1 MSDDES
7 TPDKA
12 TQRTDED
19 FMQFFKPV
27 QEENSNPS
35 TTTSTPMNNDKAS
48 SSTRSGSSKQAPM
61 SAASEKSESNE
72 LSSKSSRELPD
83 NPMLITPNEV
93 SEKSE
98 STDPSSK
105 SVKETSQSSETETTT
120 TGSQDQVS
128 DPPKPVLHPAL
139 IISGNNRSFTIGSN
153 SMYSRSMSVSVIAPS
168 KMIPVRDEGED
179 LTHRAYDRLM
189 AMNVPENVDC
199 GLPDI
204 PGPGTY
210 GMEPKTPSNPA
221 ARMAA
226 AKCSCIIF
234 TTLAVMLILL
244 ELIFIASTEDCGV
257 RETLC
262 KTVAGL
268 AILIIVVEWVRA
280 WLLQETSPMMVPKLY
295 RSTVH
300 ETNTGMEV
308 ALIYVKPPRQNDSSP
323 TAFYTESPA
332 KTPKS
337 QIPRLVMQAPT
348 YGEVPYEYAEG
359 GGFRGNI
366 AGTRFYDGLQ
376 AAAAL
381 LLGILYI
388 IGIAA
393 AVLGI
398 VKAITDKSEGD
409 DCSNA
414 FTYSIINLALAGLRI
429 LLFISSPVFKG
440 ICTLCAGKPIEQT
453 PMVVKTQNA
462 EFINDLSDAP
472 FRKEN
477 PEGRLKNQTS
487 TEGL

>member
-1 MSDDES
+1 MSDNES

-27 QEENSNPS
+27 QEENSSPS

-48 SSTRSGSSKQAPM
+48 SSTPSGGSKQASMPEV
-61 SAASEKSESNE
+61 SEKSESNE
-72 LSSKSSRELPD
+72 ISSKSSKEIPH
-83 NPMLITPNEV
+83 NAMLTTPNEF
-93 SEKSE
+93 SEKSV
-98 STDPSSK
+98 STDPSSN
-105 SVKETSQSSETETTT
+105 SVKETSQSSETETTA

-128 DPPKPVLHPAL
+128 DPPKPALHPAL

-153 SMYSRSMSVSVIAPS
+153 SMYSRSVSVIAPT

-179 LTHRAYDRLM
+179 LTHRAYDRLL
-189 AMNVPENVDC
+189 AMNVPDNVDY

-210 GMEPKTPSNPA
+210 GMEPKTPSNPG

-226 AKCSCIIF
+226 VKCSCITF
-234 TTLAVMLILL
+234 TTLAVILILL
-244 ELIFIASTEDCGV
+244 ELIFIVSTGKCGV

-323 TAFYTESPA
+323 TAFYMESPG

-376 AAAAL
+376 AASAF

-398 VKAITDKSEGD
+398 VKAITDSSWED

-414 FTYSIINLALAGLRI
+414 FTYSIINLTLAGLRI

-453 PMVVKTQNA
+453 PLVVKTQNA

-477 PEGRLKNQTS
+477 PEGRLKNHTS
-487 TEGL
+487 AEGL